1 MGKLWLSRQDG
12 FEKHNNPTIRPQR
25 DIDKPK
31 HSPTIMLAGHGRQYK
46 STIVKLMND
55 DPHLSKDRHTRVRYK
70 EMQPE
75 GLENMETSKCLVL
88 FHDYAVIEGNTF
100 GVARIVR
107 MINKCSK
114 RKVEY
119 KNPIE
124 FGDECIAKLEL
135 TCLAYMQSS
144 HTTKF
149 DLDEKCEMKTI
160 MASKVLC
167 HVNLT
172 CDNLL
177 NTYKLPEAGKQTIDK
192 PPETEKQTIDKPPET
207 EKQTIDKEVTKMITK
222 TSNTRRTAPAGVNDK
237 ANTIHAFND
246 HFQVTIAPSTS

>member
-1 MGKLWLSRQDG
+1 MPSYDEQIETREALERAVDIH
-12 FEKHNNPTIRPQR
+12 EKHDNPTIRPQR

-55 DPHLSKDRHTRVRYK
+55 DPHLPKDRITRVRNK
-70 EMQPE
+70 EMQPK
-75 GLENMETSKCLVL
+75 GVENMETSKYVVL
-88 FHDYAVIEGNTF
+88 FHDNAIIEENTLAVG
-100 GVARIVR
+100 RIVR

-119 KNPIE
+119 TNPAD

-135 TCLAYMQSS
+135 TCLAYKQSS
-144 HTTKF
+144 HTTKC
-149 DLDEKCEMKTI
+149 DLDERSEMKTI

-172 CDNLL
+172 DDNLL
-177 NTYKLPEAGKQTIDK
+177 NTYIPPEA
-192 PPETEKQTIDKPPET
+192 EKQIIDT
-207 EKQTIDKEVTKMITK
+207 DQ
-222 TSNTRRTAPAGVNDK
+222 
-237 ANTIHAFND
+237 
-246 HFQVTIAPSTS
+246 